1 TLFGMTSSAA
11 VVGTLAA
18 GLFIFQN
25 KWIDLRKNLKNLFLL
40 NSALMVLIGVGS
52 LFMTAVPMVYF
63 ALFLFLEFLLGVV
76 TSCVNVPLMSS
87 LQTRVP
93 IDYQGRFFALLSFSS
108 SLLIPLGITYTGFL
122 ASVMGPDLAYIINNL
137 CVIVIVLLC
146 GACI

>member
-1 TLFGMTSSAA
+1 
-11 VVGTLAA
+11 
-18 GLFIFQN
+18 
-25 KWIDLRKNLKNLFLL
+25 
-40 NSALMVLIGVGS
+40 
-52 LFMTAVPMVYF
+52 MVYF